1 MLSIGEVAQHMET
14 LLEPVAARLAHEA
27 GWVRRRSKLTGPRF
41 VQTLVLGWLRAPQ
54 ASLEALCQTAASLG
68 VAISPQ
74 GLDQRFG
81 RAAADYLKGVLD
93 AAVEAVLATE
103 PVAIPLLSRFTAV
116 TIEDSSTVVLP
127 PSLAELWAGCG
138 SAQGPRSA
146 AALKLQVRLDLCTG
160 QLTGPCLADG
170 RAADQRSGVPV
181 AALPAGGLRI
191 ADLGY
196 FSLETMG
203 TLSEREVYWLSRLQA
218 QTAVFDAAGA
228 RLVLVDWLERHRT
241 QPVDEPVCL
250 GSGQR
255 LPARLLAVPVPQAV
269 ADARRRKLREALR
282 NQGRTVSKERL
293 ALAGWT
299 LLVTNA
305 PGELISVAEALVLY
319 RVRWQIELLFKLWKQ
334 HGRIDEWRSAKP
346 WRILCELY
354 AKLVALVLQHWC
366 LLVGCW
372 AVPNRSW
379 VKAAETIRAHAPVL
393 ASALAGLLPLTAALE
408 QLARTLAA
416 GCRLNRRRAHPNT
429 IQYLFEPG
437 LAEPWLTA
445 A

>member
-1 MLSIGEVAQHMET
+1 MLSIGEVAQRLET
-14 LLEPVAARLAHEA
+14 LLEPVAARLAQET

-74 GLDQRFG
+74 GLDQRFTP
-81 RAAADYLKGVLD
+81 AAADCLKAVLD
-93 AAVEAVLATE
+93 AAVASILATE
-103 PVAIPLLSRFTAV
+103 PVAIPVLARFPAV
-116 TIEDSSTVVLP
+116 TIEDSSTVTLP
-127 PSLAELWAGCG
+127 PALAELWAGCG
-138 SAQGPRSA
+138 TAQGTSGD

-160 QLTGPCLADG
+160 QLSGPRLVAG
-170 RAADQRSGVPV
+170 RAADQRTGIPL
-181 AALPAGGLRI
+181 ALLPAGALRI

-196 FSLETMG
+196 FSLETFG
-203 TLSEREVYWLSRLQA
+203 ELDARRGYYLSRLQS
-218 QTAVFDAAGA
+218 QTAVYDADGRRVELGA
-228 RLVLVDWLERHRT
+228 WLRAQERWPLD
-241 QPVDEPVCL
+241 QPVRL
-250 GSGQR
+250 GSEQHV
-255 LPARLLAVPVPQAV
+255 PARLLAVPVPQDV
-269 ADARRRKLREALR
+269 ADARRRRLREALR
-282 NQGRTVSKERL
+282 GQGRTVSAERL

-305 PGELISVAEALVLY
+305 PVELMTVRDALVLY

-346 WRILCELY
+346 WRVLCELY
-354 AKLVALVLQHWC
+354 AKLVAMLIQHWC

-416 GCRLNRRRAHPNT
+416 GCRLNRRCTHPNT
-429 IQYLFEPG
+429 VQYLFDPG
-437 LAEPWLTA
+437 LAEPWLQA

>member
-1 MLSIGEVAQHMET
+1 MLSIGEVAQRMDT
-14 LLEPVAARLAHEA
+14 LLEPVADRLAHET

-93 AAVEAVLATE
+93 AAVETILATD
-103 PVAIPLLSRFTAV
+103 PVAIPLLQRFPVVA
-116 TIEDSSTVVLP
+116 IEDSSTVTLP
-127 PSLAELWAGCG
+127 PALAALWAGCG
-138 SAQGPRSA
+138 SAQGPSGA

-160 QLTGPCLADG
+160 QLTGPRLADG
-170 RAADQRSGVPV
+170 RAADQRSGIPV
-181 AALPAGGLRI
+181 ASLPTGGLRI

-203 TLSEREVYWLSRLQA
+203 ELSAHGVYWLSRLHA
-218 QTAVFDAAGA
+218 QTAVYDAAGE
-228 RLVLVDWLERHRT
+228 RLELVAWLERHPT
-241 QPVDEPVCL
+241 QPVDAPVCL
-250 GSGQR
+250 GSGPR

-269 ADARRRKLREALR
+269 ADARRRKLRAALR
-282 NQGRTVSKERL
+282 DQGRTVSQARL

-305 PGELISVAEALVLY
+305 PAERMAVTDALVLY

-334 HGRIDEWRSAKP
+334 HGRIDDWRSAKP

-354 AKLVALVLQHWC
+354 AKLVALLLQHWC
-366 LLVGCW
+366 LLLGCW

-379 VKAAETIRAHAPVL
+379 VKAAETIRAQTPVL
-393 ASALAGLLPLTAALE
+393 ACAMAGLLPLTTALE
-408 QLARTLAA
+408 HVARTLAA
-416 GCRLNRRRAHPNT
+416 GCRLNRRRTHPNAVH
-429 IQYLFEPG
+429 YLFEPG
-437 LAEPWLTA
+437 LAEPWLQA